1 MGTKSMFSLLLFLF
15 QSLSTSSKFDLTKNL
30 ASYELIHK
38 SQLSHNIVKRGATL
52 STHKYNQIREID
64 FKALGRDFRLILS
77 PKKGLLSS
85 NFRAVELDDEEKEH
99 HVPIDHLYRQI
110 FFKNNVFKKVNIHY
124 FANFLDCF

>member
-64 FKALGRDFRLILS
+64 FKALGLQGSRSRLPPDPL
-77 PKKGLLSS
+77 PKEGTS
-85 NFRAVELDDEEKEH
+85 
-99 HVPIDHLYRQI
+99 
-110 FFKNNVFKKVNIHY
+110 
-124 FANFLDCF
+124 